1 MENSESKELQSLHN
15 FLMIFVYVLV
25 LIDIMIF
32 TPFFNSERSSFVIEK
47 LSRIAIYQNIFYA
60 KLFTMFMLIISCIG
74 TKARKKL
81 DLDPVKHI
89 ALPIFIGFVI
99 FFGSA
104 FIVGTKGIKLQLTDY
119 VYIGMSF
126 IGCILMNMGFD
137 NISKSIKH
145 SLMKDRFNIE
155 NESFEQSK
163 EKVNTEYSVNIPMS
177 FYHKGKRQKGWIN
190 IGNPFKGTLLIGT
203 PGSGKT
209 FSVINSFI
217 KQLAM
222 KGFSLCVY
230 DFKFPDLGRIAYY
243 NFHKAK
249 KVGALPQNAAFHVIN
264 FNNVEYSRRV
274 NPLRKEYI
282 TILADAIETAEAL
295 IQALESGKSSEGGGG
310 AEKFFTQSAVNF
322 LASII
327 YFFSR
332 YEEGK
337 YSDLPHVL
345 AFLNKSYAEIFDV
358 LFTNSELR
366 SLLSPFQT
374 AYNNKA
380 FDQLEGQIG
389 TLKVQIS
396 RLATK
401 ESFWVFIED
410 PNNKIDLKISSNTN
424 PSYFIIANSPETQN
438 INSALNALILNRLV
452 RQMNSKGN
460 RPSSIIVDELP
471 TLYFHKIA
479 NLLSTARS
487 NKVAVLLGLQEI
499 PQLRVAYG
507 KNGADEI
514 CSVCGNVLSGS
525 ARNKETL
532 DWLEKLF
539 GKVKQIKEN
548 LSIDRNRT
556 TISINEN
563 MDFMIPASKIA
574 NLQTGELVGQIALD
588 YGMSD
593 DENFVT
599 TAFNCRTELDLKAIE
614 AEEKQYTDCPKYY
627 EFKSIESR
635 EKILMANYDKVYEE
649 IDELIDDITG

>member
-25 LIDIMIF
+25 LIDIIVF
-32 TPFFNSERSSFVIEK
+32 TPFFSNERLGFVIEK
-47 LSRIAIYQNIFYA
+47 LSKIGIYQNVFYT

-89 ALPIFIGFVI
+89 AMPIFIGFIV

-104 FIVGTKGIKLQLTDY
+104 FVMGTKGMRIQAIDY
-119 VYIGMSF
+119 IYIGMSF
-126 IGCILMNMGFD
+126 VGCLLMNMGFD
-137 NISKSIKH
+137 NISKAIKH
-145 SLMKDRFNIE
+145 NLMKDRFNIE

-163 EKVNTEYSVNIPMS
+163 EKVDTEFSVNIPMS
-177 FYHKGKRQKGWIN
+177 YYYKKRRQKGWIN
-190 IGNPFKGTLLIGT
+190 LVNPFRGTLLIGT
-203 PGSGKT
+203 PGSGKS
-209 FSVINSFI
+209 FSVVNTFI
-217 KQLAM
+217 RQLAM

-230 DFKFPDLGRIAYY
+230 DFKFPGLGKIAYY

-249 KVGALPQNAAFHVIN
+249 NAGVLPQNAEFHVIN

-295 IQALESGKSSEGGGG
+295 IHALESGKSSEGGG
-310 AEKFFTQSAVNF
+310 ADKFFTQSAVNF

-332 YEEGK
+332 YKNGI

-358 LFTNSELR
+358 LFSNSELR
-366 SLLSPFQT
+366 SLLSPFQS

-410 PNNKIDLKISSNTN
+410 PKKKIDLKISSNTN
-424 PSYFIIANSPETQN
+424 PSYFIIANSSETQN
-438 INSALNALILNRLV
+438 INSALNALVLNRLV

-499 PQLRVAYG
+499 PQLRVSYS

-514 CSVCGNVLSGS
+514 CSVCGNVISGS

-539 GKVKQIKEN
+539 GKVKQVKEN

-574 NLQTGELVGQIALD
+574 NLQTGELVGQIAFD

-599 TAFNCRTELDLKAIE
+599 TAFNCRTEFDLKAIE
-614 AEEKQYTDCPKYY
+614 KEEQQYVDCPKYY
-627 EFKSIESR
+627 KFESIESR
-635 EKILMANYDKVYEE
+635 EKILMSNYDKVYAE
-649 IDELIDDITG
+649 IDDLIDEITG